1 MVDFVQLQEI
11 LKERL
16 EQDRNI
22 HTIEV
27 TGPTLEAVTA
37 DAAALLDVPV
47 RHLEYEV
54 MERGSPGV
62 LGMGKKDWR
71 IQAYEKI
78 SASKKKH
85 GEGELEE
92 ELGEQGPVIE
102 DRDGEAFVHFTTEG
116 DVLLKVTAPSG
127 NGRKAP
133 EPYAM
138 QILNDRKAENVS
150 ANHVNKILR
159 EAQGEYIKVGTFERH
174 SYNDSVVRTEI
185 SEGEMYAY
193 MQVTPPGE
201 GGCDVSY
208 ETFLTIFKG
217 SRIVHG
223 VKEDIL
229 KAFIDK
235 PIYNEKIE
243 IAEGTKA
250 LDGKDAY
257 IQYFFEPDQS
267 KVRLK
272 EGNNGKID
280 FKELNIIQNV
290 VENQPLAKKI
300 SAEKGIPGETVTGKW
315 LSATNGRDINL
326 PVGTNVHVADDDPDT
341 ILSDMNG
348 QVIVAG
354 GLVNVEPVYTVNG
367 DVNLKTGNIIFLGTV
382 IVQGNVEDGFSIK
395 AAGNIEVHGTV
406 AKADLD
412 AEGDIIIYQGING
425 KGEGHIHAG
434 KSLWARF
441 VENANITTGN
451 MVFVSDGIINS
462 YVDAY
467 NRIICQGKRASI
479 MGGRLRACEEINAKV
494 LGNPTSGTETI
505 LEVGFDPKSK
515 EELDRLHGVK
525 LDLEKQLEEVNR
537 NILSLTNIKKQR
549 KTLPEDKEAF
559 LLEQM
564 DAKNNLMASLQ
575 KTHEDIQ
582 NIQAFLAS
590 LKARGRVSASAKVYP
605 GVKIMVRDV
614 MEEVRTEYK
623 AVTFVMEN
631 GLIRMTKYEE
641 PDEAAKKGPDGY
653 TTN

>member
-16 EQDRNI
+16 EQDRAI
-22 HTIEV
+22 HMIEV
-27 TGPTLEAVTA
+27 SGPTLEAVTA
-37 DAAALLDVPV
+37 DAAALLDIPV
-47 RHLEYEV
+47 RHLEYEIV
-54 MERGSPGV
+54 ERGSPGL

-71 IQAYEKI
+71 IQAYEKV
-78 SASKKKH
+78 SALKKKH

-92 ELGEQGPVIE
+92 EQGEQGPIIE
-102 DRDGEAFVHFTTEG
+102 DKDGEAFVHFTTEG
-116 DVLLKVTAPSG
+116 EVLLKVTAPSG

-133 EPYAM
+133 EAYAM
-138 QILNDRKAENVS
+138 QILSDRKAENVN
-150 ANHVNKILR
+150 AGHVNKILR
-159 EAQGEYIKVGTFERH
+159 EAQGEYVKVGTFERH
-174 SYNDSVVRTEI
+174 SYNDSVVRTEV

-201 GGCDVSY
+201 GGCDVSF

-223 VKEDIL
+223 VKEDVL
-229 KAFIDK
+229 RAFIDK

-257 IQYFFEPDQS
+257 IQYYFEPDQS

-272 EGNNGKID
+272 EGSNGKID

-300 SAEKGIPGETVTGKW
+300 AAEKGIPGETVTGKW
-315 LSATNGRDINL
+315 LSATNGKDINL

-494 LGNPTSGTETI
+494 IGNPTSGTETI
-505 LEVGFDPKSK
+505 CEVGFDPKSK
-515 EELDRLHGVK
+515 EEMDRLHGVK

-549 KTLPEDKEAF
+549 KSLPEDKEAF

-564 DAKNNLMASLQ
+564 DTKNTLMAQLQ

-582 NIQAFLAS
+582 NIQVFLAS

-623 AVTFVMEN
+623 AVTFVLEN

-653 TTN
+653 TTH

>member
-16 EQDRNI
+16 EQDRTI
-22 HTIEV
+22 HIIEV
-27 TGPTLEAVTA
+27 VGPTLEAATA
-37 DAAALLDVPV
+37 DAAALLDIPV

-54 MERGSPGV
+54 MERGAAGILGV
-62 LGMGKKDWR
+62 GKKDWR

-78 SASKKKH
+78 TASKKKH

-92 ELGEQGPVIE
+92 EAGEQAPVIE
-102 DRDGEAFVHFTTEG
+102 DRDGEAFIHFNSTGEA
-116 DVLLKVTAPSG
+116 LLKVTAPSG
-127 NGRKAP
+127 NGRRAP
-133 EPYAM
+133 ENYAL
-138 QILNDRKAENVS
+138 QLLKDRQTQEIDTGLVS
-150 ANHVNKILR
+150 KLIR
-159 EAQGEYIKVGTFERH
+159 EAQGEYIKVGVYERH
-174 SYNDSVVRTEI
+174 SYNDSVVRTEV
-185 SEGEMYAY
+185 SDGEMYAY

-201 GGCDVSY
+201 GGCDISY
-208 ETFLTIFKG
+208 ETFISVFKN
-217 SRIVHG
+217 SKIVHG
-223 VKEDIL
+223 VKEDTL
-229 KAFIDK
+229 REFIDK
-235 PIYNEKIE
+235 PIYSEKIE

-250 LDGKDAY
+250 VDGKDAY
-257 IQYFFEPDQS
+257 IQYYFETDQS

-272 EGNNGKID
+272 EGSNGKID

-290 VENQPLAKKI
+290 VENQLLAKKI
-300 SAEKGIPGETVTGKW
+300 PPEQGKPGETVTGKW
-315 LSATNGRDINL
+315 LSASNGKDIGL
-326 PVGTNVHVADDDPDT
+326 PVGNNVHIAEDDPDA

-348 QVIVAG
+348 QVIVSG
-354 GLVNVEPVYTVNG
+354 GLVHVEPVYTVNG

-382 IVQGNVEDGFSIK
+382 IVQGNIEDGFSIK

-441 VENANITTGN
+441 IENANITVGD

-462 YVDAY
+462 YVDAF

-505 LEVGFDPKSK
+505 CEVGFDPKSK
-515 EELDRLHGVK
+515 EELDKLHGIK
-525 LDLEKQLEEVNR
+525 SELDRQLEEINR

-559 LLEQM
+559 LQEQM
-564 DAKNNLMASLQ
+564 NSRNSLMEELK
-575 KTHEDIQ
+575 KTMEGIQEIQ
-582 NIQAFLAS
+582 NFLNS
-590 LKARGRVSASAKVYP
+590 LKARGRVSASTKVYP
-605 GVKIMVRDV
+605 GVKVMVRDV

-623 AVTFVMEN
+623 AVTFVLEN
-631 GLIRMTKYEE
+631 GLIKMTKYEE
-641 PDEAAKKGPDGY
+641 PDEASKKGPDGY

>member
-16 EQDRNI
+16 EQDRAI
-22 HTIEV
+22 HMIEV

-37 DAAALLDVPV
+37 DAAALLDIPV
-47 RHLEYEV
+47 RHLEYEIT
-54 MERGSPGV
+54 ERGSPGI

-71 IQAYEKI
+71 IHAYEKVTD
-78 SASKKKH
+78 SKKKH

-92 ELGEQGPVIE
+92 EAGEQGPVIE
-102 DRDGEAFVHFTTEG
+102 DRDGEAFIHFTTAG

-127 NGRKAP
+127 NGRKAM
-133 EPYAM
+133 ETYAV
-138 QILNDRKAENVS
+138 QILNDRKAENLNNS
-150 ANHVNKILR
+150 QIGKIVN
-159 EAQGEYIKVGTFERH
+159 EAQGEYIKVGTYERH

-193 MQVTPPGE
+193 MQVSPPGE
-201 GGCDVSY
+201 GGCDVSF
-208 ETFLTIFKG
+208 ETFLSIFKG

-223 VKEDIL
+223 VKEDVL
-229 KAFIDK
+229 RDFIDK
-235 PIYNEKIE
+235 PVYNEKIE

-250 LDGKDAY
+250 ADGKDAY
-257 IQYFFEPDQS
+257 IQYFFETDQS

-272 EGNNGKID
+272 EGSNGKID

-300 SAEKGIPGETVTGKW
+300 PPEKGVPGETVTGKW
-315 LSATNGRDINL
+315 LSATNGKDINL
-326 PVGTNVHVADDDPDT
+326 PVGTNVHVANDDPDT

-382 IVQGNVEDGFSIK
+382 IVQGNIEDGFSVK

-412 AEGDIIIYQGING
+412 AEGDIIIYQGVNG

-441 VENANITTGN
+441 IENANIATGD

-525 LDLEKQLEEVNR
+525 LELDRQLEEINR
-537 NILSLTNIKKQR
+537 NILSLNNIKKQR
-549 KTLPEDKEAF
+549 KSLPEDKEAF

-564 DAKNNLMASLQ
+564 DAKNNLMAELQ
-575 KTHEDIQ
+575 KTQEGIQDIQ
-582 NIQAFLAS
+582 VFLNT
-590 LKARGRVSASAKVYP
+590 LKSRGRVSASAKVYP
-605 GVKIMVRDV
+605 GVKIAVRDV
-614 MEEVRTEYK
+614 TEEVRTEYK
-623 AVTFVMEN
+623 AVTFVLEN

-641 PDEAAKKGPDGY
+641 PDEASKKGPDGY

>member
-11 LKERL
+11 LKDRL
-16 EQDRNI
+16 EQDRAI
-22 HTIEV
+22 HIIEV
-27 TGPTLEAVTA
+27 AGPTLEAVTA
-37 DAAALLDVPV
+37 DAAALLDIPV
-47 RHLEYEV
+47 RHLEYEIT
-54 MERGSPGV
+54 ERGSPGI
-62 LGMGKKDWR
+62 LGIGKKEWR
-71 IQAYEKI
+71 IQAYEKVTVG
-78 SASKKKH
+78 KKKD
-85 GEGELEE
+85 GEGLLEE

-102 DRDGEAFVHFTTEG
+102 DRDGEAFVHFTTAG
-116 DVLLKVTAPSG
+116 DALLKVTAPSG
-127 NGRKAP
+127 NGRKAM
-133 EPYAM
+133 ESYAV
-138 QILNDRKAENVS
+138 QLLNDRQTQNINTGLVS
-150 ANHVNKILR
+150 KIVR
-159 EAQGEYIKVGTFERH
+159 EAKGEYIKVGVFERH
-174 SYNDSVVRTEI
+174 SYNDSVVRPEV

-201 GGCDVSY
+201 GGCDVAY
-208 ETFLTIFKG
+208 ETFITIFKG

-223 VKEDIL
+223 IKEDVL
-229 KAFIDK
+229 WNFIDK
-235 PIYNEKIE
+235 PVYNEKME

-250 LDGKDAY
+250 LDGRDAY
-257 IQYFFEPDQS
+257 IQYYFETDQS

-290 VENQPLAKKI
+290 VENQALAKKI
-300 SAEKGIPGETVTGKW
+300 PAEKGIPGETVTGKW
-315 LSATNGRDINL
+315 LSATNGKDINL
-326 PVGTNVHVADDDPDT
+326 PVGTNVHVSDEDSDV

-382 IVQGNVEDGFSIK
+382 IVQGNIEDGFSIK

-412 AEGDIIIYQGING
+412 AEGDIIIYQGVNG

-441 VENANITTGN
+441 IENANITTGD

-505 LEVGFDPKSK
+505 CEVGFDPKSK

-525 LDLEKQLEEVNR
+525 NELDRQLEEANR
-537 NILSLTNIKKQR
+537 NIMSLTNIKKQR
-549 KTLPEDKEAF
+549 KSLPEDKEIF
-559 LLEQM
+559 LKEQTESR
-564 DAKNNLMASLQ
+564 NTLMAELQ
-575 KTHEDIQ
+575 KTHEGIQ
-582 NIQAFLAS
+582 EIQAFLSS

-623 AVTFVMEN
+623 AVTFVLEN

-641 PDEAAKKGPDGY
+641 PDESARKGPDGY
-653 TTN
+653 TAH

>member
-11 LKERL
+11 LKDRL
-16 EQDRNI
+16 EQDRSI
-22 HTIEV
+22 HMIEV
-27 TGPTLEAVTA
+27 AGPTLETVTA
-37 DAAALLDVPV
+37 DAAALLDIPV
-47 RHLEYEV
+47 RHLEYEII
-54 MERGSPGV
+54 ERGSAGI
-62 LGMGKKDWR
+62 LGMGKKEWR
-71 IQAYEKI
+71 IQAYEKVT
-78 SASKKKH
+78 ASKKKH

-102 DRDGEAFVHFTTEG
+102 DRDGEAFIQFTTAG
-116 DVLLKVTAPSG
+116 DALLKVTAPSG

-133 EPYAM
+133 EAYAL
-138 QILNDRKAENVS
+138 QLLNDRRAENINTNLVS
-150 ANHVNKILR
+150 KIIR
-159 EAQGEYIKVGTFERH
+159 EAQGEYIKVGVYERH
-174 SYNDSVVRTEI
+174 SYNDSVARTEI
-185 SEGEMYAY
+185 SEGEMFAY

-201 GGCDVSY
+201 GGCDISY
-208 ETFLTIFKG
+208 ETFITIFKG

-223 VKEDIL
+223 VKEDVL
-229 KAFIDK
+229 RAFIDK
-235 PIYNEKIE
+235 PIYNEKVE

-250 LDGKDAY
+250 VDGRDAY
-257 IQYFFEPDQS
+257 IQYFFETDQS

-272 EGNNGKID
+272 EGSNGKID

-300 SAEKGIPGETVTGKW
+300 PPEKGVPGETVTGKW
-315 LSATNGRDINL
+315 LSATNGKDINL
-326 PVGTNVHVADDDPDT
+326 PVGTNVHVANDDSDT

-348 QVIVAG
+348 QVIVSG
-354 GLVNVEPVYTVNG
+354 GLVHVEPVYTVNG
-367 DVNLKTGNIIFLGTV
+367 DVNLKTGNIVFLGTV
-382 IVQGNVEDGFSIK
+382 IVQGNVEDGFSINAK
-395 AAGNIEVHGTV
+395 GNIEVHGTV
-406 AKADLD
+406 AKAELD

-441 VENANITTGN
+441 VENANITTGD

-505 LEVGFDPKSK
+505 CEVGFDPKSK

-525 LDLEKQLEEVNR
+525 NELDKQLEEVNR

-549 KTLPEDKEAF
+549 KSLPEDKEAF
-559 LLEQM
+559 LQEQ
-564 DAKNNLMASLQ
+564 KNVKIDLMAELQ
-575 KTHEDIQ
+575 KTQEGIQ
-582 NIQAFLAS
+582 EIQIFLNS

-623 AVTFVMEN
+623 AVTFIIEN

-653 TTN
+653 TTH

>member
-16 EQDRNI
+16 EQDRAVHI
-22 HTIEV
+22 IEV
-27 TGPTLEAVTA
+27 TGPTLEAATA
-37 DAAALLDVPV
+37 DAAALLDIPV
-47 RHLEYEV
+47 RHLEYEIT
-54 MERGSPGV
+54 ERGSSGI
-62 LGMGKKDWR
+62 LGIWKKEWR

-78 SASKKKH
+78 TAGKKKQ

-102 DRDGEAFVHFTTEG
+102 DRDGEAFVHFTTAG
-116 DVLLKVTAPSG
+116 DALLKVTAPSG

-133 EPYAM
+133 ETYAV
-138 QILNDRKAENVS
+138 QLLNDRQAQNLDTGLIS
-150 ANHVNKILR
+150 KIVR
-159 EAQGEYIKVGTFERH
+159 EAKGEYVKVGVYERH

-185 SEGEMYAY
+185 SEGEMFAY
-193 MQVTPPGE
+193 MQVSPPGE

-208 ETFLTIFKG
+208 DTFITIFKG

-223 VKEDIL
+223 VKEDVL
-229 KAFIDK
+229 RDFIDK
-235 PIYNEKIE
+235 PVYNDKVE

-250 LDGKDAY
+250 VDGRDAY
-257 IQYFFEPDQS
+257 IQYFFETDQS

-272 EGNNGKID
+272 EGSNGKID

-290 VENQPLAKKI
+290 VENQTLAKKMPP
-300 SAEKGIPGETVTGKW
+300 EKGVPGETVTGKW
-315 LSATNGRDINL
+315 LPATNGKDISL
-326 PVGTNVHVADDDPDT
+326 PVGTNVHVSDEDSDV

-348 QVIVAG
+348 QVVVVG

-382 IVQGNVEDGFSIK
+382 IVQGNIEDGFSVK
-395 AAGNIEVHGTV
+395 ADGNIEVHGTV
-406 AKADLD
+406 AKADLE
-412 AEGDIIIYQGING
+412 AKGDIIIYQGVNG
-425 KGEGHIHAG
+425 KGEGRIHAG

-441 VENANITTGN
+441 IENANITTGD

-515 EELDRLHGVK
+515 EELDRLHGAKVD
-525 LDLEKQLEEVNR
+525 LDRQLEEVNR

-549 KTLPEDKEAF
+549 KSLPEDKEVF
-559 LLEQM
+559 LQEQKNSKTVLM
-564 DAKNNLMASLQ
+564 DELQ
-575 KTHEDIQ
+575 KTQEAIQ
-582 NIQAFLAS
+582 EIQLFLNN

-614 MEEVRTEYK
+614 VEEVRTEYR
-623 AVTFVMEN
+623 AVTFIMEN

-653 TTN
+653 TTH

>member
-16 EQDRNI
+16 EQDRAI
-22 HTIEV
+22 HMIEV
-27 TGPTLEAVTA
+27 TGPTLEAATA

-54 MERGSPGV
+54 TERGSPGV
-62 LGMGKKDWR
+62 LGIGKKDWR
-71 IQAYEKI
+71 IQAYEKV
-78 SASKKKH
+78 SASKNKH

-92 ELGEQGPVIE
+92 EQGEQGPIIE
-102 DRDGEAFVHFTTEG
+102 DRDGEAFVHFTTAGEAM
-116 DVLLKVTAPSG
+116 LKVTAPSG
-127 NGRKAP
+127 NGRKAM
-133 EPYAM
+133 ETFAL
-138 QILNDRKAENVS
+138 QLLKDRQTEEIDTS
-150 ANHVNKILR
+150 LVNKIVR
-159 EAQGEYIKVGTFERH
+159 EAKGEYFKVGIFERH
-174 SYNDSVVRTEI
+174 SYNDSVARTEI

-201 GGCDVSY
+201 GGCDISF

-223 VKEDIL
+223 VKEDVL
-229 KAFIDK
+229 QAFIDK
-235 PIYNEKIE
+235 PVYNEKIE

-250 LDGKDAY
+250 ADGRDAY
-257 IQYFFEPDQS
+257 IQYFFETDQS

-300 SAEKGIPGETVTGKW
+300 SAEKGVPGETVTGKW
-315 LSATNGRDINL
+315 LSATNGKDINL
-326 PVGTNVHVADDDPDT
+326 PVGTNVHVSDDDPDT

-425 KGEGHIHAG
+425 KGEGRIHAG

-441 VENANITTGN
+441 IENANITTGD

-515 EELDRLHGVK
+515 EEMDRLHGVK
-525 LDLEKQLEEVNR
+525 TELDKQLEEVNR

-549 KTLPEDKEAF
+549 KSLPEDKEAF

-564 DAKNNLMASLQ
+564 DAKNNLMAQLQ
-575 KTHEDIQ
+575 KTQEDIQ
-582 NIQAFLAS
+582 EIQIFLNS

-605 GVKIMVRDV
+605 GVKVMVRDV

-623 AVTFVMEN
+623 AVTFVLEN

-653 TTN
+653 TTH